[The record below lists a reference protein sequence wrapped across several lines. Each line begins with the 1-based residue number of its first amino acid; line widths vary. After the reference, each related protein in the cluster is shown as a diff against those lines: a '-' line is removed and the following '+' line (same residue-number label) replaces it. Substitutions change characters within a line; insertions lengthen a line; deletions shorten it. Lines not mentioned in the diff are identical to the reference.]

1 MLSVFL
7 IAGYV
12 RFHLRHV
19 QVVSDYESVVNSAAV
34 SIGQAVVAVVTCRT
48 LAATMAELRGVPS
61 AHITATFEG
70 FHLVFNVDVRAV
82 ACHCSFP
89 ENNSCRSGC
98 AAVPYNF
105 AGEILGSWKF
115 DRESRP
121 V

>member
-12 RFHLRHV
+12 IFHLRLV
-19 QVVSDYESVVNSAAV
+19 QVVSDYESIVNSAIV

-48 LAATMAELRGVPS
+48 LAATMAELGGVPS

-70 FHLVFNVDVRAV
+70 YRLVFVADVRAV

-89 ENNSCRSGC
+89 ENNSCR
-98 AAVPYNF
+98 
-105 AGEILGSWKF
+105 
-115 DRESRP
+115 
-121 V
+121 

>member
-48 LAATMAELRGVPS
+48 LAATMVELRGVPS
-61 AHITATFEG
+61 A
-70 FHLVFNVDVRAV
+70 LNVDVRAV
-82 ACHCSFP
+82 AYHCSFP